1 MADASEVLA
10 AILTH
15 VHAHSVAKQ
24 KNGRNGTHAMDS
36 NTCSAIDCQP
46 PCIAHNLFWLSLAE
60 QVECECGATSE
71 LLVGEVQPAGKQ
83 KMPAQ
88 DFINGYRL
96 QVGRSI
102 LG

>member
-1 MADASEVLA
+1 MAYHSRGAPKAIFGYSA
-10 AILTH
+10 ACQRHNFPPATYL
-15 VHAHSVAKQ
+15 
-24 KNGRNGTHAMDS
+24 GMDEDG
-36 NTCSAIDCQP
+36 NMR
-46 PCIAHNLFWLSLAE
+46 LS
-60 QVECECGATSE
+60 CGATSE